1 MINKFLL
8 AFIVLLPL
16 AEIKAQTL
24 ERLDQAAIVKRS
36 VNLMSTQVEFAIVSD
51 KTITA
56 NTAIDAAIAEI
67 ERVVNVMSE
76 WRGDSLISQVNTNA
90 AKEPVTITKELFRLL
105 EEAKTIGELTEGKFD
120 ITFASAGKLW
130 DFRKAVIPSHEE
142 ILTAITP
149 INYQFLELNKE
160 ALTAFIRNKNTQIG
174 LGGIAKGYAVDRA
187 VAIIREYGFKEFSV
201 NAGGD
206 LFAQGQHQNKLW
218 QIGIQDPR
226 RASNIIAVLPIANAA
241 VATSGDY
248 ERYFMKD
255 GVRYSH
261 ILDPDTGYPA
271 RLCQSVTILAPRTYL
286 ADALATGVF
295 VLGPKKGMDLV
306 NRLPDIEAVII
317 DAEGQITVSR
327 GLPDLSHSP

>member
-1 MINKFLL
+1 MMSRYLLTFIFLL
-8 AFIVLLPL
+8 PFFDIH
-16 AEIKAQTL
+16 AQTL
-24 ERLDQAAIVKRS
+24 ERLDQAVIVKRS

-51 KTITA
+51 KTTTA
-56 NTAIDAAIAEI
+56 NTAIDAAIIEI

-76 WRGDSLISQVNTNA
+76 WRSDSLVSQVNTYA
-90 AKEPVTITKELFRLL
+90 AKEPAPITRELFRLL
-105 EEAKTIGELTEGKFD
+105 EEAQTISELTQGKFD

-130 DFRKAVIPSHEE
+130 DFRNAIIPSHDK
-142 ILTAITP
+142 ILAAIAP
-149 INYQFLELNKE
+149 INYQFLELNEE
-160 ALTAFIRNKNTQIG
+160 ALTAFIRNQKTQIG

-187 VAIIREYGFKEFSV
+187 VAIIRQYGFKEFSV

-206 LFAQGQHQNKLW
+206 LFAEGQHQNKLW
-218 QIGIQDPR
+218 QIGIQNPR
-226 RASNIIAVLPIANAA
+226 NASDIIAVLPVANAA

-248 ERYFMKD
+248 ERYFIKD

-295 VLGPKKGMDLV
+295 VMGPQKGMDLV

-317 DAEGQITVSR
+317 DAEGKITVSR